1 MDENEKDENGNPKKD
16 FELRINAKIL
26 IELMEVVHDKVLE
39 VNQTEKE
46 ENKTTREKNKKDI
59 DDEER

>member
-1 MDENEKDENGNPKKD
+1 MTK
-16 FELRINAKIL
+16 FW
-26 IELMEVVHDKVLE
+26 E